1 MDEVDPI
8 DVGDAPSPQRDLR
21 ALLARKTPPQERK
34 HSPGPLVSRDGLTV
48 SRFGQ
53 WLVKEA
59 NHATAE
65 EERQSDVLRDAQR
78 HEYRLELREARQ
90 KRTQEVRA
98 QQQKTAEALKQVR
111 EAAKAHG
118 TVVRSRI
125 DERQQRYRE
134 AKIAELE
141 HRRSI
146 TVPQFGAQ
154 QRRRALSAQ
163 REVFEKRR
171 AAAMRAREDAKRRV
185 AAARIALRDED
196 EEKRR
201 ELDRRRSEARNAGA
215 LVNGMTSEGMEARDF
230 FAKQRIDAAQ
240 AVRSAVHLWER
251 EHRSDREQKMARAQQ
266 KHDAVA
272 RTRKH
277 ASASRASLIESRHLE
292 TQAMRQAAKE
302 SVSDR
307 KTLVLAT
314 AAKKRDQAQELY
326 NKRFVA
332 NNVAEV
338 VANTG
343 YGAPELILSGKV
355 LESVSSTSGLLLTHS
370 PSMVS
375 ASSGKGGA
383 ATKGAVH
390 QPRKLGDPSPLVR
403 APSYGRVPW

>member
-125 DERQQRYRE
+125 DERQQR
-134 AKIAELE
+134 
-141 HRRSI
+141 
-146 TVPQFGAQ
+146 
-154 QRRRALSAQ
+154 RRALSAQ
-163 REVFEKRR
+163 REVFVKRR